1 MKRWKIKRKMETLEK
16 NQIEVLELKDTILEM
31 KNPLNGFNSRLDTA
45 QERISDYED
54 RSIVIIQTEAQK

>member
-1 MKRWKIKRKMETLEK
+1 METLEK